1 MTMQVPP
8 DFKALATKYVDD
20 QLAVM
25 KKYGS
30 EPILSPAEYYSLIE
44 ECEQVGRKLWRSTTY
59 RSKSWAEGK
68 GGADSAEP
76 TKEKSNE

>member
-1 MTMQVPP
+1 MSTTQIPP

-30 EPILSPAEYYSLIE
+30 EPILSPAEYDGLVE
-44 ECEQVGRKLWRSTTY
+44 ECEQVGRKLWRASY
-59 RSKSWAEGK
+59 QGE
-68 GGADSAEP
+68 
-76 TKEKSNE
+76 

>member
-1 MTMQVPP
+1 MEDSRSEAQSAPKRIPP

-30 EPILSPAEYYSLIE
+30 EPMLSPAEYHSLIE
-44 ECEQVGRKLWRSTTY
+44 ECEQVGRKLWRNVE
-59 RSKSWAEGK
+59 RKRR
-68 GGADSAEP
+68 
-76 TKEKSNE
+76 